1 MIHNFI
7 KNRELILEKKLKN
20 NRLFISKYAVALII
34 NEYDLSIEKKVE
46 SKQVLD
52 YIWRS
57 LFGLRIL
64 AELDNINDHLF
75 GVVLK

>member
-7 KNRELILEKKLKN
+7 KNRELIIEKKLKK

-34 NEYDLSIEKKVE
+34 NEYDLSVEKKVE
-46 SKQVLD
+46 SKQVFD

-64 AELDNINDHLF
+64 AELDNLNNQLF
-75 GVVLK
+75 GVVL